1 MADPAGG
8 FIIQPGDI
16 GLLLFVKRFQRKIFN
31 PLFFFDF
38 EVTLTVAINGCF
50 TGMRNFLYEGM
61 TLTAVYFAMSGP
73 VIFGF
78 IDMKHFESAI
88 FFMSHKAGILMTGET
103 APLVK
108 GKADRNGIEAHAA
121 DKDD

>member
-8 FIIQPGDI
+8 FIIQPGDKR
-16 GLLLFVKRFQRKIFN
+16 LLLFMKRFQREIFN
-31 PLFFFDF
+31 LFFLLDF
-38 EVTLTVAINGCF
+38 EVALGVAINGCF
-50 TGMRNFLYEGM
+50 TGMRDLRYRGM
-61 TLTAVYFAMSGP
+61 TLTAVYFAVNGP